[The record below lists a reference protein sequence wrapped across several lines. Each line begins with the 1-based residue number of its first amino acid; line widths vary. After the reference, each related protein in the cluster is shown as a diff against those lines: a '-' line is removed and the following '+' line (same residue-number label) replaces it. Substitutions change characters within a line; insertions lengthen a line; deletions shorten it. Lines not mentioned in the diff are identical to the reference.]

1 MVLVSGVGEEQ
12 ASTALRVG
20 HLLRIQS
27 YLSMAI
33 LSMWQVSP
41 RAPAIVGMA
50 RASLKGKGPG
60 GHEEEA
66 LETLRALIEE
76 ATQYYEDGDFPAA
89 MTRMRVAND
98 LVTLH
103 IVRLVGE

>member
-1 MVLVSGVGEEQ
+1 VVPVSGGGEP

-27 YLSMAI
+27 YLCMAI
-33 LSMWQVSP
+33 LAMWQANP
-41 RAPAIVGMA
+41 RAPAIVGMV

-76 ATQYYEDGDFPAA
+76 AAEYYENDDFPAA

-98 LVTLH
+98 LASLH
-103 IVRLVGE
+103 IIGLAGE

>member
-1 MVLVSGVGEEQ
+1 MSGGGEP
-12 ASTALRVG
+12 ASTALRIG
-20 HLLRIQS
+20 HLLRIQG

-33 LSMWQVSP
+33 LSMWQASP
-41 RAPAIVGMA
+41 RTPAIVGMA

-66 LETLRALIEE
+66 LETLRALVEE
-76 ATQYYEDGDFPAA
+76 AAEYYEKGDFPAA

-98 LVTLH
+98 LASFH
-103 IVRLVGE
+103 IVGLAGE